1 MRGLATENLLKTLE
15 DSDNEMKYPDND
27 LKCWNFATV
36 IMYLNVNLSIQI
48 IKKKNS
54 HFSYA
59 NL

>member
-15 DSDNEMKYPDND
+15 NSDYEMKFPSND
-27 LKCWNFATV
+27 LKCWSFVTV
-36 IMYLNVNLSIQI
+36 IMYLNVNLSVQI